1 MQLDFYFL
9 FKVVENV
16 NLLSRTIWGL
26 SLYLGLQWSKW
37 GLSIYLGLQWT
48 IGQWRASPSAI
59 QGEHKYK
66 PRKRKEP
73 LDVLTYCMNKE
84 R

>member
-16 NLLSRTIWGL
+16 NLLSRTIRGL

-48 IGQWRASPSAI
+48 IGQ
-59 QGEHKYK
+59 
-66 PRKRKEP
+66 
-73 LDVLTYCMNKE
+73 
-84 R
+84 

>member
-37 GLSIYLGLQWT
+37 GLSIYLGLPWT
-48 IGQWRASPSAI
+48 IG
-59 QGEHKYK
+59 
-66 PRKRKEP
+66 
-73 LDVLTYCMNKE
+73 
-84 R
+84 